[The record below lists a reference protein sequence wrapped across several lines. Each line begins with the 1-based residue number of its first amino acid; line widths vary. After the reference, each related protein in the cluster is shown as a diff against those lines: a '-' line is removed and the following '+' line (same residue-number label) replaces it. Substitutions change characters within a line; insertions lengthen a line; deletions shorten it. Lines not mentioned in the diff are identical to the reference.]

1 MSRDCEFC
9 GRAFQAQRS
18 TAKYCSKDCRTRK
31 AKGERPRVETV
42 PVEPDRGL
50 VDAVRADLTALGR
63 ADSVIG
69 RRAIELAERIV
80 SPFTTG
86 AAVSS
91 LDKQLGDVMAEAA
104 AGSAASDPVDEFTR
118 RRNAKLGT
126 G

>member
-1 MSRDCEFC
+1 MPRDCAFC
-9 GRAFQAQRS
+9 GQPFEAQRS
-18 TAKYCSKDCRTRK
+18 TARYCSKDCRTRK
-31 AKGERPRVETV
+31 AKGERPRVELV

-50 VDAVRADLTALGR
+50 VDAVKADLEAMGR

-104 AGSAASDPVDEFTR
+104 AGSARSDPVDEFTR
-118 RRNAKLGT
+118 RRHAKLGA